1 MSSSRKLT
9 VIVVPETGKRTLTFR
24 FSLLWFVPVVAVV
37 TVLALAVFWQTRTN
51 HLLETRLVELDTL
64 RRTNRLQEAE
74 IETLRNKATQTD
86 QKLTELEALEQQLRE
101 IVGQNMPSRSGTSSL
116 EPVHTAGRGGPPAA
130 DQTLTNMPSLGSM
143 LPPDVRAYLFTKRDT
158 LPMDLREPQ
167 TRKDDRKLTQTTVA
181 ELDTQLEK
189 QAGAMERLVADL
201 TDSKRTLLEHIDF
214 VAHVPSG
221 LPVSGGT
228 YTDRFGWRWSPFGW
242 GRQWHDGLD
251 IAHDYWTPAVAT
263 ADGVVVFSGWK
274 SGGYGYT
281 VMVDHG
287 YGYVTMYAHLS
298 DTKPDVG
305 DEVKRG
311 TLIGWVGSTG
321 NSTGPHLHYEV
332 HANGVPVDPVKYL
345 Q

>member
-1 MSSSRKLT
+1 MSGSRKLT

-24 FSLLWFVPVVAVV
+24 FSLLWFAPVIVLIA
-37 TVLALAVFWQTRTN
+37 VLALSALVQTRAN
-51 HLLETRLVELDTL
+51 RQLEGRLAELDSL

-74 IETLRNKATQTD
+74 IETLRNKVTQTD
-86 QKLTELEALEQQLRE
+86 QKIAQLEALELQLRE
-101 IVGQNMPSRSGTSSL
+101 LVGQDMPSRGGSPSL
-116 EPVHTAGRGGPPAA
+116 EPLHSTGRGGPPAA
-130 DQTLTNMPSLGSM
+130 EQTLTNMPSLGAM

-158 LPMDLREPQ
+158 LPMDLREPAA
-167 TRKDDRKLTQTTVA
+167 RPEDRKVTRTTVE
-181 ELDTQLEK
+181 ELGTQLDK

-201 TDSKRTLLEHIDF
+201 SDSRRTLLEHIDL

-228 YTDRFGWRWSPFGW
+228 FTDRFGWRWSPFGW

-251 IAHDYWTPAVAT
+251 IAHDYWTPVVAT
-263 ADGVVVFSGWK
+263 ADGVVILSGWK

-298 DTKPDVG
+298 DTKPAVG